1 VIPER
6 HVKFVF
12 ASTLNPE
19 SVIFA
24 ATALI
29 ALSGLA
35 GLIIRPAPLGQKLA
49 TLITIPASAAGFCA
63 AVLMLLSQGH
73 ASYVLDWSLPFGS
86 CEIGL
91 DPLSSFFLLPV
102 FLVTCCGSLYGL
114 GYWPAARHR
123 ATAPGVTF
131 FYGLLA
137 SSMAMVVMARN
148 GALLLISWE
157 IMALSAFFLIVT
169 DQTDRE
175 VRRAGMVYLLTTHT
189 GSAALI
195 ILFSLL
201 NAATGSF
208 LFPPQGT
215 LAVSGQTAS
224 LMFLLA
230 LFGFGAKAGI
240 MPMHFW
246 LPSAHAN
253 APSHASALMSGV
265 MLKMGIYGILRFLT
279 FCPQMPLWWG
289 GTLLTAGLVS
299 ALLGI
304 CFAAVQTDI
313 KRLLAYSSI
322 ENIGI
327 ITTGIG
333 MALIGEATATPSLV
347 LLGLS
352 GGLLHLLNHSLF
364 KPLLFFGAGGIIH
377 STGTRVIS
385 RMGGVA
391 KGMGTSALLFF
402 IGSLAISGLPPLNGF
417 AGEFLL
423 YIGFFR
429 EALAP
434 IPVLALGVPAL
445 GLVGG
450 MAAITFVKLYGTV
463 YLGTP
468 RSEQAASPHE
478 LPGVMLFPMGV
489 MAFLC
494 IVGGI
499 VPALFLNLVLPV
511 VTMLTSD
518 AASGALLPHSFTLF
532 PLFGAALVVSAAV
545 IWLMIR
551 GALNRRG
558 IEESGT
564 WGCGYAAPTPRM
576 QYTGASFSEFW
587 AGLTRSLSRCSMRK
601 PAPAGIAPLEATFF
615 YEPEETLLER
625 IIRPVLELTGIGCA
639 FLRRLQ
645 HGQLHLYVL
654 YIFITLI
661 LLMAWVR

>member
-1 VIPER
+1 VS
-6 HVKFVF
+6 
-12 ASTLNPE
+12 ASTLSPE
-19 SVIFA
+19 TVIFT

-35 GLIIRPAPLGQKLA
+35 GLVVKPATTGQKLA
-49 TLITIPASAAGFCA
+49 ALMTIPASALGFFST
-63 AVLMLLSQGH
+63 VLMLVRRGH
-73 ASYVLDWSLPFGS
+73 ALYVLDWSLPFGA

-91 DPLSSFFLLPV
+91 DPLSSFFLLPI
-102 FLVTCCGSLYGL
+102 FLVTFCGSLYGL

-169 DQTDRE
+169 EQAEPE
-175 VRRAGMVYLLTTHT
+175 VRKAGMVYLLTTHT

-195 ILFSLL
+195 ILFSML
-201 NAATGSF
+201 NGITGSF
-208 LFPPQGT
+208 LFPVQGT
-215 LAVSGQTAS
+215 LAVSGQTAG
-224 LMFLLA
+224 LMFILA
-230 LFGFGAKAGI
+230 LIGFGAKAGI

-253 APSHASALMSGV
+253 APSHASAMMSGV
-265 MLKMGIYGILRFLT
+265 MLKIGIYGILRFLT
-279 FCPQMPLWWG
+279 FCPQIPLWWG
-289 GTLLTAGLVS
+289 GTLLLAGMVS

-322 ENIGI
+322 ENVGI

-347 LLGLS
+347 LLGLA

-377 STGTRVIS
+377 GTGTRVIS
-385 RMGGVA
+385 RMGGLA
-391 KGMGTSALLFF
+391 KGMKTSALLFF
-402 IGSLAISGLPPLNGF
+402 VGALAICGLPPLNGF

-429 EALAP
+429 EAVAP
-434 IPVLALGVPAL
+434 VPVMALGVPAL

-463 YLGTP
+463 YLGSP
-468 RSEQAASPHE
+468 RSTRAFSPHE
-478 LPGVMLFPMGV
+478 LSGVMLLPMGLL
-489 MAFLC
+489 ASLC
-494 IVGGI
+494 LLGGI
-499 VPALFLNLVLPV
+499 VPALFLTLVQPV
-511 VTMLTSD
+511 VAMLAPD
-518 AASGALLPHSFTLF
+518 ASSGASLPASLTLF
-532 PLFGAALVVSAAV
+532 PLFGLGLIAAAAIVWVLVREA
-545 IWLMIR
+545 ID
-551 GALNRRG
+551 RRG
-558 IEESGT
+558 SGSATT
-564 WGCGYAAPTPRM
+564 WGCGYLAPTPRM
-576 QYTGASFSEFW
+576 QYTGAAFSEFW
-587 AGLTRSLSRCSMRK
+587 ANLTRSISRCITQK
-601 PAPAGIAPLEATFF
+601 PAPAGIAPAVAAFSC
-615 YEPEETLLER
+615 EPEETLLEK
-625 IIRPVLELTGIGCA
+625 IIRPLLELAGVGCA
-639 FLRRLQ
+639 FVRRLQ
-645 HGQLHLYVL
+645 HGNLHIYML
-654 YIFITLI
+654 YIFVTLI
-661 LLMAWVR
+661 LLIAWVR